1 MSRVV
6 GNLLGN
12 AIKFTQEGSVR
23 LNADCARQRA
33 VPHPRERH
41 RDRHR
46 AEHQRY
52 IFDEFFQLS
61 NPERDRNKGTGLGL
75 AICKRLVDAME
86 RLEVQSEPGKGSTFT
101 VTLLTAGVPL
111 QSAAR

>member
-1 MSRVV
+1 MSDT
-6 GNLLGN
+6 GIG
-12 AIKFTQEGSVR
+12 I
-23 LNADCARQRA
+23 
-33 VPHPRERH
+33 
-41 RDRHR
+41 

-61 NPERDRNKGTGLGL
+61 NPERPQQGHGAGARHLTSGWWT
-75 AICKRLVDAME
+75 RWE